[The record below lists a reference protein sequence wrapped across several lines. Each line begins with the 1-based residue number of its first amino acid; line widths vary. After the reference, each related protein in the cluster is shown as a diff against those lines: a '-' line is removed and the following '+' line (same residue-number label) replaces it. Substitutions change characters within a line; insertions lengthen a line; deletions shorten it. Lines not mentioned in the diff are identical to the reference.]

1 MTDVDAIL
9 DHSRR
14 FQTFRKELIQTIPR
28 LPNDKAS
35 LKALQS
41 KRHVDLLI
49 IYMCWRLRHI
59 AIRPRTVVGRS
70 VLDNDPR
77 ADTLRP
83 NIEAF
88 ISMVET
94 GSDLGPY
101 LSLKA
106 HRQGYVL
113 KADPEKTDSATWE
126 DKDFLLNVMGFHHF
140 HLGLHKEAN
149 GYMARTKYVLFACV
163 SRDTFEI
170 LDLFDHSVFDD
181 WTTDK
186 AMTPERRRL
195 WSIYDDRQAANNS
208 PGQFTIG
215 GFGNLGISTAG
226 TPLVI
231 TMAAI
236 RQIHI
241 AQKIDPKL
249 DDLAFVRTRFGE
261 HTVPAELNLKWCY
274 NHLDFGLSN
283 ESSNEFFILMRDPSS
298 N

>member
-14 FQTFRKELIQTIPR
+14 FQTFRKELIRIIPR

-41 KRHVDLLI
+41 KRYADLLI

-77 ADTLRP
+77 ANTLRP

-101 LSLKA
+101 ISLKT

-140 HLGLHKEAN
+140 HLGLHQEAK
-149 GYMARTKYVLFACV
+149 GFIARTKYVLFAFV
-163 SRDTFEI
+163 SRDTFQI

-181 WTTDK
+181 WTADE
-186 AMTPERRRL
+186 AMTSERRRL
-195 WSIYDDRQAANNS
+195 WSIYDDHQAANNF
-208 PGQFTIG
+208 PGQFTVG
-215 GFGNLGISTAG
+215 GFGNLGITTAG
-226 TPLVI
+226 TPTVI

-236 RQIHI
+236 RQIRK
-241 AQKIDPKL
+241 AQETEPKL
-249 DDLAFVRTRFGE
+249 DDPDFVRTLFGE
-261 HTVPAELNLKWCY
+261 HTVPAELDLKWHY
-274 NHLDFGLSN
+274 NHLDFGLLN
-283 ESSNEFFILMRDPSS
+283 ESSNEFVTLIRGL

>member
-1 MTDVDAIL
+1 MTDVEAIL
-9 DHSRR
+9 DHSRM
-14 FQTFRKELIQTIPR
+14 FQTFRKELIRIIPR
-28 LPNDKAS
+28 LPNDKVS

-41 KRHVDLLI
+41 KRHADLLI

-59 AIRPRTVVGRS
+59 AIRPRTVIGRS

-77 ADTLRP
+77 ADTLRQ

-101 LSLKA
+101 LSLEA
-106 HRQGYVL
+106 HRRGYVL

-126 DKDFLLNVMGFHHF
+126 DKDFLLNVMGLHHF
-140 HLGLHKEAN
+140 HLGLHRETK
-149 GYMARTKYVLFACV
+149 GFMARTKYVLFASV

-170 LDLFDHSVFDD
+170 LGLFDHTVFDD
-181 WTTDK
+181 WTTDE

-195 WSIYDDRQAANNS
+195 WSIYEEHQAANNL

-215 GFGNLGISTAG
+215 GFGNPGITTAG
-226 TPLVI
+226 TPLVV

-236 RQIHI
+236 RQIRM
-241 AQKIDPKL
+241 AQEIEPKL
-249 DDLAFVRTRFGE
+249 DDPDFVRTLLGK
-261 HTVPAELNLKWCY
+261 HAVPTELNPKWHY
-274 NHLDFGLSN
+274 NHLDFGLLNEPSN
-283 ESSNEFFILMRDPSS
+283 KFFVLIQGP